1 MQNKGSFLRSAL
13 TLIVLFLVF
22 ALLLTGLNVWAG
34 PRIELSEASQALGPL
49 MDIFPGAQ
57 GFDLL
62 YSSDGSAGSELT
74 LIFLTFFLIILTNH
88 YLCDLIICF

>member
-34 PRIELSEASQALGPL
+34 PRIELSEAS
-49 MDIFPGAQ
+49 
-57 GFDLL
+57 
-62 YSSDGSAGSELT
+62 
-74 LIFLTFFLIILTNH
+74 
-88 YLCDLIICF
+88 